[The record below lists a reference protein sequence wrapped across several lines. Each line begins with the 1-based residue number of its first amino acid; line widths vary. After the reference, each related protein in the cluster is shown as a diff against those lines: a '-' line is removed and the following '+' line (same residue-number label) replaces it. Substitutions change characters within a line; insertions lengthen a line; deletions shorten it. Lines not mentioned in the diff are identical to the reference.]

1 MSSSDSSDPLIE
13 WNRLNKENAEHGF
26 VSAIFQSMVET
37 SPLVDKFSMW
47 LLAGTGATG
56 ALLITQI
63 GSILPYL
70 SQQGFKACLV
80 ILVGSAVVGFVAKYY
95 SLRCEIQNKIQSKL
109 TELIKP
115 VLEKHEC
122 DEDTIQEYAEQ
133 RGVELQTEI
142 DFSIIMTEFSKP
154 FPFWV
159 KWLIA
164 RKIQKI
170 SGDRQAGFHMEVKAY
185 MSQVRWTFL
194 QACLFLSFM
203 LTAAWYASAI

>member
-1 MSSSDSSDPLIE
+1 MSSPDSSDPLIE

-26 VSAIFQSMVET
+26 VSAIFQSMAET

-70 SQQGFKACLV
+70 SQQGFKACLI

-115 VLEKHEC
+115 VLE
-122 DEDTIQEYAEQ
+122 
-133 RGVELQTEI
+133 
-142 DFSIIMTEFSKP
+142 
-154 FPFWV
+154 
-159 KWLIA
+159 
-164 RKIQKI
+164 
-170 SGDRQAGFHMEVKAY
+170 
-185 MSQVRWTFL
+185 
-194 QACLFLSFM
+194 
-203 LTAAWYASAI
+203 